1 VKVKE
6 EHVATVVSEVSAGAE
21 DPQHVASLVGAFM
34 QIQPTVGHY
43 VSAHSNELGL
53 EGVVLTLLHASVMAR
68 ALEVAQG
75 RRLRAVR
82 FEDLDGAARFVTAT
96 GRALGDEEPELA
108 GYLEGNLDPKDPTLG
123 GGKRDVALRLL
134 GVIARAYLGQR

>member
-1 VKVKE
+1 VIVKE
-6 EHVATVVSEVSAGAE
+6 QHVATVVKEVSAGAE

-68 ALEVAQG
+68 AVELALG
-75 RRLRAVR
+75 KRMRAVR
-82 FEDLDGAARFVTAT
+82 FDDLDAAAKSGN
-96 GRALGDEEPELA
+96 GRALADDEPELA

-123 GGKRDVALRLL
+123 GGKRDVALRVLAVV
-134 GVIARAYLGQR
+134 GRAFLEQR

>member
-1 VKVKE
+1 MIVKE
-6 EHVATVVSEVSAGAE
+6 QHVALVVKEVSAGAE

-34 QIQPTVGHY
+34 QVQPTVGHY

-68 ALEVAQG
+68 AVETAQG

-82 FEDLDGAARFVTAT
+82 FEDLDGAAKNGSRPLA
-96 GRALGDEEPELA
+96 DDEPELA
-108 GYLEGNLDPKDPTLG
+108 GYLEGNLDARDPTLG
-123 GGKRDVALRLL
+123 GGKRDVALRVLA
-134 GVIARAYLGQR
+134 VIARAYLEQR

>member
-1 VKVKE
+1 VIVKE
-6 EHVATVVSEVSAGAE
+6 QHVAKVVEEVSAGAE

-68 ALEVAQG
+68 AVELALG
-75 RRLRAVR
+75 KRMRAVR
-82 FEDLDGAARFVTAT
+82 FEDLDAAARTMTGHGRVFAT
-96 GRALGDEEPELA
+96 DEPELA

-123 GGKRDVALRLL
+123 GGKRDVALRVLAVV
-134 GVIARAYLGQR
+134 GRAFLEQR